1 MAHIAGVF
9 PVVST
14 PFAADGGLLL
24 DDLDRLTRYCAAA
37 GAHGVVYPAI
47 ASEFATLT
55 AAERQSAT
63 ERVLAV
69 SSEVGLQAI
78 IGISASEPEQSRAL
92 AELARDNGAAATMLM
107 VPRIVG
113 QSAHKVAT
121 FIERATR
128 DLGNIEIVLQNAP
141 PPLGSSLPT
150 DVLAAA
156 LRETPWVGY
165 IKEEIT
171 PCGQRMTRLIA
182 SLGSQ
187 LKGILGGAG
196 GRFVLDEY
204 ARGACGT
211 MPSCEL
217 VELHRLI
224 WDHVQGG
231 RLESARSVFKTI
243 LPILDMAAVFRQSVV
258 KEVLLRRNL
267 ITSGTIR
274 DDNPALDAQ
283 DRKEIELLLAAVLPL
298 LPDSGA

>member
-107 VPRIVG
+107 VPRVVG

-187 LKGILGGAG
+187 LKGSWVVPAAG
-196 GRFVLDEY
+196 LFSMNTHVAHAVRCRPVNLW
-204 ARGACGT
+204 
-211 MPSCEL
+211 SC
-217 VELHRLI
+217 I
-224 WDHVQGG
+224 G
-231 RLESARSVFKTI
+231 
-243 LPILDMAAVFRQSVV
+243 
-258 KEVLLRRNL
+258 
-267 ITSGTIR
+267 
-274 DDNPALDAQ
+274 
-283 DRKEIELLLAAVLPL
+283 
-298 LPDSGA
+298 